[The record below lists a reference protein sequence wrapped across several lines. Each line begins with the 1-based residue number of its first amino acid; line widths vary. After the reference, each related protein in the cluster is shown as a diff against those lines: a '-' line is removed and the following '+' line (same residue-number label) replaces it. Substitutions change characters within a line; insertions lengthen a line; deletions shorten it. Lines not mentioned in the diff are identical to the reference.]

1 MIAALAAETVAE
13 VGAEHGAAAHEPFYV
28 GGEFWVAVAFILFVA
43 LTARTIFK
51 VVAVALD
58 DRAERIKDQI
68 DQATR
73 LAEEAQALLAD
84 YEKKQRDA
92 AAEADR
98 MLNDARREADRMSEQ
113 ATEDLQ
119 RALKRREQLA
129 VERIAQAEAAAIAE
143 VRTRAVDVAMEATRE
158 VLAAAATGKKADA
171 LIDDAIKDLPAK
183 LRLH

>member
-1 MIAALAAETVAE
+1 MTVAWAAETVAV
-13 VGAEHGAAAHEPFYV
+13 VGEEHGAEAHAPFYM
-28 GGEFWVAVAFILFVA
+28 GGEFWVAIAFIIFVA
-43 LTARTIFK
+43 LTARTIFR
-51 VVAVALD
+51 VVTVALD

-98 MLNDARREADRMSEQ
+98 MINDARREADRLSEQ
-113 ATEDLQ
+113 ASEDLE

-129 VERIAQAEAAAIAE
+129 VERIAQAEAAAVAE
-143 VRTRAVDVAMEATRE
+143 VRARAVDVAMEATRE
-158 VLAAAATGKKADA
+158 VLAAAATGNKADA

>member
-1 MIAALAAETVAE
+1 MEAAVERGFGT
-13 VGAEHGAAAHEPFYV
+13 HEPFYM
-28 GGEFWVAVAFILFVA
+28 GGEFWVAIAFVLFVA
-43 LTARTIFK
+43 LTARTIFR
-51 VVAVALD
+51 VATVALD

-98 MLNDARREADRMSEQ
+98 MINDARREADRVSEK
-113 ATEDLQ
+113 ASEDLE

-129 VERIAQAEAAAIAE
+129 AERIAQAEAAAIAE
-143 VRTRAVDVAMEATRE
+143 VRASAIDVAMQATHD